1 MSLLLSQN
9 GSEMRSAGFSA
20 GLGTPCT
27 GMLSYQV
34 DVPGPQLGF
43 GAEK

>member
-1 MSLLLSQN
+1 MSLQLPQN
-9 GSEMRSAGFSA
+9 GSEMKNAGFSA
-20 GLGTPCT
+20 GLGTPCA
-27 GMLSYQV
+27 GMLPYQV